1 MDAQL
6 AAAQQFLETLHS
18 LSGVGSQLAGR
29 LATQDGRQQ
38 LAGEAQQAAIQTLLG
53 AATAVA
59 APTSPHDSGESD
71 SAAANE
77 SQPVRTPTPPP
88 VGSLI
93 STGLSATGVGVGAAA
108 PVAMGLLAAQQ
119 ITDAFVDYG
128 KTVQVEA
135 TKRAH
140 IDAWRQTTLAQIST
154 TRRVMELYLERTFD
168 ERRDNFKRMFDALD
182 CAQENGDLKG
192 MQLMLSGILD
202 LAKSSPFKDLADF
215 QQQLN
220 NPDFVLEL

>member
-38 LAGEAQQAAIQTLLG
+38 FVGETQQAVMQTLLG
-53 AATAVA
+53 PATAAA
-59 APTSPHDSGESD
+59 APASPQDSSESE

-77 SQPVRTPTPPP
+77 PQPVRTPAPPLL
-88 VGSLI
+88 GSLI
-93 STGLSATGVGVGAAA
+93 STGLSASGVGAAA

-119 ITDAFVDYG
+119 ITAAFVDYG
-128 KTVQVEA
+128 KTVQVET

-140 IDAWRQTTLAQIST
+140 IDAWRQTTLAQISS

-168 ERRDNFKRMFDALD
+168 ERHDNFMRLFDALD
-182 CAQENGDLKG
+182 RAQEKGDLKG

-220 NPDFVLEL
+220 NPDFVLDL